1 MVPLRR
7 LWSSSYP
14 PNAFGLYDMYL
25 RASQRPRIFM
35 PTVMTVWFSIVAYH
49 FEVGAM
55 PRCFRKN
62 RNKDE
67 PLGKPRRPSRRAFS
81 MLIQVS
87 PLAPGM
93 DPDLTVG
100 QRPIFRRK

>member
-35 PTVMTVWFSIVAYH
+35 PTVMTVYF
-49 FEVGAM
+49 
-55 PRCFRKN
+55 
-62 RNKDE
+62 
-67 PLGKPRRPSRRAFS
+67 PLGN
-81 MLIQVS
+81 
-87 PLAPGM
+87 
-93 DPDLTVG
+93 DPQRSKMTPTLLFLNLTMVES
-100 QRPIFRRK
+100 

>member
-35 PTVMTVWFSIVAYH
+35 PTVMTVLFTISTEGPRSAVALAGIALAVIMAVY
-49 FEVGAM
+49 F
-55 PRCFRKN
+55 
-62 RNKDE
+62 
-67 PLGKPRRPSRRAFS
+67 PLGN
-81 MLIQVS
+81 
-87 PLAPGM
+87 
-93 DPDLTVG
+93 DPQRSKMTPTLLFLNLTMVES
-100 QRPIFRRK
+100 

>member
-35 PTVMTVWFSIVAYH
+35 PTVMTALVTIWINS
-49 FEVGAM
+49 
-55 PRCFRKN
+55 
-62 RNKDE
+62 
-67 PLGKPRRPSRRAFS
+67 LS
-81 MLIQVS
+81 
-87 PLAPGM
+87 
-93 DPDLTVG
+93 
-100 QRPIFRRK
+100 